1 MHVAVAQGPDPVEY
15 LKGLVLDLLK
25 SNKTLDEAFEQV
37 LQSPWWAP
45 PAETVTAAR
54 AEIERMLEINST
66 MIDPTAIVNNVTK
79 VGSWYPGPREGD
91 IAWPKYR
98 AFLADRIG
106 ESATDK
112 VDAASTRIMSLMSPP
127 GTEQF
132 DRRGLVLGYVQS
144 GKTTSF
150 ISLIAKAYDA
160 GYRMF
165 VVLSGITDNLRAQ
178 TQGRVDEFIDLTGN
192 QHWVTL
198 TSSERD
204 FTVPTSSLAAQAS
217 GKAGIIAVVK
227 KNGSRLSK
235 LASWLESAGSV
246 RDQLPILVIDDE
258 SDQASIDVGQKGRTS
273 VINKQIRRIL
283 DTKRSAYV
291 AYTATPFANLLID
304 PEKTDDLYPRDF
316 LVSLPRPDGYFG
328 PERIFGDLGSE
339 PEDSDDDLVLDI
351 VRTIPEGDA
360 DDVRPPRPAS
370 AIEGWDPALPAT
382 LQTALDWFLLATA
395 ARRLRGKGNPHS
407 TMLIHTSMLAMAHR
421 RLSAAVQHWLDG
433 TRRGLGDT
441 RAETISRLRQLWEFE
456 APRGTPA
463 TLESFDDLLPHLA
476 DVADATRAIYDNY
489 LSSERLSYDE
499 GSTTTI
505 VVGGNT
511 LSRGL
516 TLEGLVSS
524 YFVRSAS
531 AYDTLLQMGRWFGY
545 RHHYEDLVRIWMPEE
560 LQHWFFDLSVVE
572 AEIRQQ
578 IEAFVTENTS
588 PRNVAIKIRSH
599 PSMAITTAAKMRA
612 AVNSQISYDG
622 QRVQTIL
629 FEKDNAEWLDANMAA
644 GRDLLAGI
652 DDGTGP
658 ERFESGRVG
667 YRDVPV
673 SRVLDFLRTYKFS
686 EDSLSVTADLL
697 LQYIEAENAAG
708 ALKYWNITIVE
719 GPDDGPG
726 GPRPT
731 VDLGIGRPVKTLW
744 RSKMSNS
751 RPRQANLKSISST
764 DDRVAD
770 RTLSKAEYDEAVA
783 KHSAPVAGKTPGRDV
798 VLRRVREE
806 DLGKRGHLLFYPIDK
821 DSLPI
826 RSSKNAE
833 DGKAGLPVRVPLEAA
848 SHVLGIAIYF
858 PSAAAESSRVSYK
871 SVDLSN
877 MLMENPEDEAAEAA
891 AIEASDMENS

>member
-1 MHVAVAQGPDPVEY
+1 MAVTQGTDPVKY
-15 LKGLVLDLLK
+15 LIKSVLIALRANT
-25 SNKTLDEAFEQV
+25 SLDDAFEQQ
-37 LQSPWWAP
+37 LRNPWATP
-45 PAETVTAAR
+45 PAEVVAEAR
-54 AEIERMLEINST
+54 AEIERLLEINST

-98 AFLADRIG
+98 SFLAERIG
-106 ESATDK
+106 DNATDK
-112 VDAASTRIMSLMSPP
+112 VDDASTRIMSLLSPP
-127 GTEQF
+127 GAEQF

-165 VVLSGITDNLRAQ
+165 VVLSGVTDNLRAQ
-178 TQGRVDEFIDLTGN
+178 TQGRVDEFIDLTGDK
-192 QHWVTL
+192 HWVTL
-198 TSSERD
+198 TNSEQD
-204 FTVPTSSLAAQAS
+204 FTVPPWSLAAQAS
-217 GKAGIIAVVK
+217 GNAGIIAVVK

-235 LASWLESAGSV
+235 LAKWLETAGAV
-246 RDQLPILVIDDE
+246 RDRIPVLVIDDE
-258 SDQASIDVGQKGRTS
+258 SDQASIDVGQKGATS
-273 VINKQIRRIL
+273 VINKHIRRIL
-283 DTKRSAYV
+283 NTKRSAYV

-316 LVSLPRPDGYFG
+316 VVSLPRPDGYFG

-339 PEDSDDDLVLDI
+339 PEDSDDELVLDI
-351 VRTIPEGDA
+351 VRTIPEGEA

-370 AIEGWDPALPAT
+370 AIENWDPALPPS

-395 ARRLRGKGNPHS
+395 TRRFRGKGNPHS
-407 TMLIHTSMLAMAHR
+407 TMLIHSSMLAMAHR
-421 RLSAAVQHWLDG
+421 RLSAAVQLWLDD
-433 TRRGLGDT
+433 TRRGLSEA
-441 RAETISRLRQLWEFE
+441 RVETISRLRQLWELE
-456 APRGTPA
+456 APRGTPS
-463 TLESFDDLLPHLA
+463 TPESFDDLLPHLT
-476 DVADATRAIYDNY
+476 DIADATRAIYDNY
-489 LSSERLSYDE
+489 LSSERLSYEE
-499 GSTTTI
+499 GSATTI

-578 IEAFVTENTS
+578 IEAFATENTS

-599 PSMAITTAAKMRA
+599 PSMAITAAAKMRA
-612 AVNSQISYDG
+612 AVNSQITYDG

-629 FEKDNAEWLDANMAA
+629 FEKDSAEWLDANMAA

-652 DDGTGP
+652 DGGTGP
-658 ERFESGRVG
+658 EKFESGRIG

-673 SRVLDFLRTYKFS
+673 ARILDFLRTYKFS

-697 LQYIEAENAAG
+697 LKYIEAENAAG
-708 ALKYWNITIVE
+708 ALTYWNITVVE
-719 GPDDGPG
+719 GSDDSPG
-726 GPRPT
+726 GPRAA
-731 VDLGIGRPVKTLW
+731 VDLGIGRPVKTIW
-744 RSKMSNS
+744 RSRMSNS

-770 RTLSKAEYDEAVA
+770 RTLSKTEYDEAVA
-783 KHSAPVAGKTPGRDV
+783 KHSVPVAGKAPGRDV

-821 DSLPI
+821 DSLPV
-826 RSSKNAE
+826 RSPKNAE

-848 SHVLGIAIYF
+848 SHLLGIAIYF
-858 PSAAAESSRVSYK
+858 PGAAAESSRVSYK

-877 MLMENPEDEAAEAA
+877 MLMEDPEDEAAEAA
-891 AIEASDMENS
+891 AIEASDMGDS